1 MKQIETPQNKVSFF
15 LLDQGKS
22 PIWSFSNYKDAIAG
36 IIFNLSPFGGKLLLP
51 KNALISGE
59 TIKLSITQNYGLDEL
74 LINARILWIKNSPGS
89 NHEEIGC
96 QFVNS
101 PNQLTLNLM
110 QLIRISETS
119 NNNLYFRCEIL

>member
-1 MKQIETPQNKVSFF
+1 MKQLEIPHKKVSFF
-15 LLDQGKS
+15 LLDQGKN
-22 PIWSFSNYKDAIAG
+22 PVWSFSNHKNAVAG

-51 KNALISGE
+51 RDVLVSGE

-74 LINARILWIKNSPGS
+74 AINARILWIKNSPGS
-89 NHEEIGC
+89 NYEEIGC

-101 PNQLTLNLM
+101 SNQLTLNLM
-110 QLIRISETS
+110 QLIRISEKS